1 MQLELPGQPHL
12 TYCTNVHA
20 GESWSEIEKALARHL
35 PDVKRQISHA
45 GPMGVGLRLSRLAAD
60 ELSDPAA
67 LDRFK
72 RFLADGG
79 FYVFTI
85 NAFPYGPF
93 HGQPVK
99 ERVYAPDW
107 RQPERLAFTTCVAD
121 LLAEIMPVGIE
132 GSISTVPGAFRAHVD
147 GPSDVRLMTEA
158 LVRCAAHLYGL
169 AAEKGRTI
177 ALAIEPEPACFIET
191 TEEAIAFFSDHLF
204 SRNSQSL
211 FESLTGVRSA
221 SAEMALRRHLGLCFD
236 VCHSAVEFED
246 TSTALDAVRAAGITI
261 AKLQLSSALSI
272 DCTGQEISSVLSA
285 FNDGIYLHQ
294 TVQRRN
300 GEITRHTDLPDALD
314 ALERNEAGGEWR
326 VHCHLPVFLDR
337 FEAVGSTQQNLREAL
352 ALCRARQISPHLEVE
367 TYTWNVL
374 PGGLRSSGIAGDIA
388 RELQWVRTE
397 LGA

>member
-1 MQLELPGQPHL
+1 
-12 TYCTNVHA
+12 
-20 GESWSEIEKALARHL
+20 
-35 PDVKRQISHA
+35 
-45 GPMGVGLRLSRLAAD
+45 
-60 ELSDPAA
+60 
-67 LDRFK
+67 
-72 RFLADGG
+72 
-79 FYVFTI
+79 
-85 NAFPYGPF
+85 
-93 HGQPVK
+93 
-99 ERVYAPDW
+99 
-107 RQPERLAFTTCVAD
+107 
-121 LLAEIMPVGIE
+121 
-132 GSISTVPGAFRAHVD
+132 
-147 GPSDVRLMTEA
+147 
-158 LVRCAAHLYGL
+158 
-169 AAEKGRTI
+169 
-177 ALAIEPEPACFIET
+177 
-191 TEEAIAFFSDHLF
+191 
-204 SRNSQSL
+204 
-211 FESLTGVRSA
+211 
-221 SAEMALRRHLGLCFD
+221 MALRRHLGLCFD